1 MMWYRAFMMVTGK
14 LTSDMDMAASNT
26 QMATYL
32 LEISPTTRGVEQVVS
47 ATTLRAFTK
56 ASGKTTCQMVREN

>member
-1 MMWYRAFMMVTGK
+1 MMVTGK
-14 LTSDMDMAASNT
+14 LTSDKDMAASNT

-56 ASGKTTCQMVREN
+56 ANGQTTCQMVREN